1 MFEAIAA
8 YFAWLATFGPMAMGF
23 IPVDSPIAPPGPTQP
38 PAIRASSCG
47 PSYVAPGVE

>member
-38 PAIRASSCG
+38 PAIRVSVC
-47 PSYVAPGVE
+47 PQVPYAP